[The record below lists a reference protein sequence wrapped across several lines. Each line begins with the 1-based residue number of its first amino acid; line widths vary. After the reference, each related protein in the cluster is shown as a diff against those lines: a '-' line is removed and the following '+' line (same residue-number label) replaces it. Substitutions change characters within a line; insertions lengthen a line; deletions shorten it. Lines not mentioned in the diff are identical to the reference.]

1 MPAESLGSLEVRVRP
16 RQRLIPVAFDEG
28 APDIER
34 LQPEERA
41 AIADPGRIFGRA
53 VGPRAPL
60 VAFIRTGAQRREVH
74 ERASRLGRRERL
86 GERDRL
92 VQEILCVDE
101 LTVGELR
108 CRLRRQQVRARRSP
122 PDGRRYA
129 RILAPGVGRM
139 SIVAR
144 LDLT

>member
-1 MPAESLGSLEVRVRP
+1 
-16 RQRLIPVAFDEG
+16 FDKG

-53 VGPRAPL
+53 VGPYAPL
-60 VAFIRTGAQRREVH
+60 VACIRTGAQRREVH

-86 GERDRL
+86 GESDRL
-92 VQEILCVDE
+92 VQEILRVGE

-108 CRLRRQQVRARRSP
+108 RRLRRQQVRAK
-122 PDGRRYA
+122 
-129 RILAPGVGRM
+129 LV
-139 SIVAR
+139 
-144 LDLT
+144 